1 MGTAFEI
8 GLILSLQP
16 ELTGEDRETLAY
28 MTRSEDYGFQT
39 RLDDPFFTEY
49 EQGFDKEWR
58 IIIANNHIRS
68 GEECT
73 SQIRR
78 SIFCSYQ
85 LCFRI
90 LIDENTYYN
99 IWPTFSDWLFSISN
113 GEGLAGYILNVSY
126 MEAELIFLEENGLT
140 LQAVEN
146 CRIPKSLLHSI
157 DELLGGTRCVDL

>member
-16 ELTGEDRETLAY
+16 RLTSEDRETLAY
-28 MTRSEDYGFQT
+28 MTRSEDYDFQT
-39 RLDDPFFTEY
+39 LLDDPFFMGCE
-49 EQGFDKEWR
+49 EGFDNEWR
-58 IIIANNHIRS
+58 IIIANNHMRS

-78 SIFCSYQ
+78 SIFCNHQ

-90 LIDENTYYN
+90 LIDEDTYYN
-99 IWPTFSDWLFSISN
+99 TWLTFSDWLFSISN
-113 GEGLAGYILNVSY
+113 GEGLVGYILNVSY

-140 LQAVEN
+140 LKAVEN
-146 CRIPKSLLHSI
+146 CRIPRSLLLSI
-157 DELLGGTRCVDL
+157 DELLGGTGCVDL